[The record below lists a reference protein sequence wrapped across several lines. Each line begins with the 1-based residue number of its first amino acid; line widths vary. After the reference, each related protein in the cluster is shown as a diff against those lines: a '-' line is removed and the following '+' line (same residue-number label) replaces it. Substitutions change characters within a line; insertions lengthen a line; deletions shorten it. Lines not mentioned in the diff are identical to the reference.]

1 MKKNIRWT
9 QRYERITSP
18 YNLEA
23 NTSLNGVYTASAFLN
38 NQFADWNKAGLTN
51 VIDQQI
57 PEEAYIG
64 EIVPWIPKL
73 TRFIMCEYNENYV
86 DPVELQRSL
95 ENVWARFNI
104 DVLSVEEAR
113 EWVRDNT
120 SLLEVAQWKF
130 KLSDETT
137 GIDWQVIPANYLV
150 IE

>member
-1 MKKNIRWT
+1 MTKRLYWT

-38 NQFADWNKAGLTN
+38 NQFADWNKAWLTN

-57 PEEAYIG
+57 PEEAYTG
-64 EIVPWIPKL
+64 EIAPWVPKL

-95 ENVWARFNI
+95 ENVGARFNI
-104 DVLSVEEAR
+104 DVLTIEEAC
-113 EWVRDNT
+113 EWVRNNT
-120 SLLEVAQWKF
+120 SLIEVAQWKF
-130 KLSDETT
+130 LISPESEMM
-137 GIDWQVIPANYLV
+137 GEIIPAIYLE
-150 IE
+150 IN